1 MLCNLLC
8 ACKSVAGSIWRGE
21 APINWVVASRG
32 LNANVQTP
40 SRQVVGLAGGRP
52 KHGDETHMR
61 EFGGRSSNLFWR
73 ARTPTGVATRFEIA
87 DLASP
92 LRPLET
98 ANSEVEGWTRD
109 AMSESPTTVP
119 TTPRFDDLG
128 LKRIV
133 NHSGL
138 SIEPSPNGVVLSL
151 KHAEGAYRIVINQAF
166 VSPIAGG
173 IGAPSSNRLLVGP
186 GSERRSAS

>member
-1 MLCNLLC
+1 MD
-8 ACKSVAGSIWRGE
+8 G
-21 APINWVVASRG
+21 
-32 LNANVQTP
+32 
-40 SRQVVGLAGGRP
+40 
-52 KHGDETHMR
+52 
-61 EFGGRSSNLFWR
+61 
-73 ARTPTGVATRFEIA
+73 TPTGVATRFEIA

-98 ANSEVEGWTRD
+98 ANSEVERWTRD

-119 TTPRFDDLG
+119 TTPCFDDLG

-138 SIEPSPNGVVLSL
+138 SIGLSPNGAVLSVN
-151 KHAEGAYRIVINQAF
+151 HAEGAYRIVINQAF

-173 IGAPSSNRLLVGP
+173 IGAPSSNRRRGP
-186 GSERRSAS
+186 AILECAGVEASRRIGVADDRFVWAVVDGSWSALAMCPRACLKLDA